1 MTAAPAARARPR
13 VAVTKAPRL
22 VAESL
27 RERILDGEFAPD
39 ALLPATEALVDEYGV
54 SRPTV
59 REALNVLEA
68 DGLVRLRRGP
78 GGGAIVQAPDS
89 VAITRSLESLLR
101 FEGTTIEQLMEVRFV
116 VDPLAA
122 RLAAER
128 ATAEDLERI
137 SASIERQREDAV
149 RTSHEEWFTEN
160 LHFHWLIAAAAHNPV
175 VRVLSESLHDIVLTG
190 GLRVPV
196 EEHERDRSIAEH
208 EAVLRCIA
216 ARDAD
221 GAERRLREHL
231 ERSMRLRRE
240 YAR

>member
-1 MTAAPAARARPR
+1 MTATSPARARHR

-27 RERILDGEFAPD
+27 RERILSGEFPPD
-39 ALLPATEALVDEYGV
+39 SLLPATETLLEEYGV

-78 GGGAIVQAPDS
+78 GGGALVQAPDS

-101 FEGTTIEQLMEVRFV
+101 FEGTTIEQLMEVRLV

-128 ATAEDLERI
+128 ATAEDLARI
-137 SASIERQREDAV
+137 ASSIERQRRPDV
-149 RTSHEEWFTEN
+149 LTSHEEWFAEN
-160 LHFHWLIAAAAHNPV
+160 LYFHWSIAAASHNPV
-175 VRVLSESLHDIVLTG
+175 VRVLSESLHDIVLMG

-196 EEHERDRSIAEH
+196 EDTERVQSVRDH
-208 EAVLRCIA
+208 EAVYESIA
-216 ARDAD
+216 AHDPD
-221 GAERRLREHL
+221 GAEQRLREHL
-231 ERSMRLRRE
+231 ERSMHLRRK
-240 YAR
+240 YVG